1 MKPKHAHWIRETA
14 SDSFWREKIEECP
27 DCWRPFALVA
37 SLAAVALM
45 FA

>member
-1 MKPKHAHWIRETA
+1 MKPKSMDLRSETEA
-14 SDSFWREKIEECP
+14 DRFWREKIEECP

-37 SLAAVALM
+37 AVAALILL